1 MIRIL
6 DRLIITTFFKT
17 FLLCLTASPILFV
30 IGDITENLDEYL
42 DGGLTGIEVAQAYFF
57 QMPLFI
63 KWSFPI
69 AALIATVFTIHG
81 MTMHRE
87 LVAAKAGGISF
98 HRVMLPLIVV
108 GTLLM
113 GAALAITEI
122 VPVGNRIAAQILR
135 REAPGRSFRSDFV
148 YKSENGLT
156 WQVGRLTSNDGRMTS
171 VVVERP
177 PTETTAGIHV
187 IAEAARWDSID
198 GWTLERGYLRT
209 LAPDSAER
217 SVEFERMRMVG
228 LVERPEEL
236 LESPREPEE
245 MTYAEID
252 HFAKIILR
260 TGGNAKELL
269 VKREQKIS
277 IAVATLVV
285 ILFGG
290 PLATSNKRGGSA
302 YGIGVSLGTV
312 ILYLLMFKISG
323 ALGEAGAVSAMT
335 AAWLP
340 NALFMTA
347 ALVLLIRVR
356 T

>member
-1 MIRIL
+1 
-6 DRLIITTFFKT
+6 
-17 FLLCLTASPILFV
+17 
-30 IGDITENLDEYL
+30 
-42 DGGLTGIEVAQAYFF
+42 
-57 QMPLFI
+57 
-63 KWSFPI
+63 
-69 AALIATVFTIHG
+69 
-81 MTMHRE
+81 
-87 LVAAKAGGISF
+87 
-98 HRVMLPLIVV
+98 
-108 GTLLM
+108 
-113 GAALAITEI
+113 
-122 VPVGNRIAAQILR
+122 
-135 REAPGRSFRSDFV
+135 
-148 YKSENGLT
+148 
-156 WQVGRLTSNDGRMTS
+156 
-171 VVVERP
+171 
-177 PTETTAGIHV
+177 
-187 IAEAARWDSID
+187 
-198 GWTLERGYLRT
+198 
-209 LAPDSAER
+209 
-217 SVEFERMRMVG
+217 MRMVG

-245 MTYAEID
+245 MTFAEID
-252 HFAKIILR
+252 HFAKIIQR
-260 TGGNAKELL
+260 TGGNAKDLL

-347 ALVLLIRVR
+347 ALVLLVRVR